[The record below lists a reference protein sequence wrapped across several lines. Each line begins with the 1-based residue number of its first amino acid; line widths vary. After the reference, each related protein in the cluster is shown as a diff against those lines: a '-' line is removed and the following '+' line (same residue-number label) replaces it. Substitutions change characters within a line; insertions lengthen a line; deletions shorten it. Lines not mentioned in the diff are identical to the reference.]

1 MGIEIGFDMVPRLS
15 SGAGDQQAWKEF
27 IDHVRAVHHDD
38 SKVKVRANYIEF
50 EVGEYP
56 RLPFESYRFLRF
68 SSKLNI
74 NGKVEHYIYSIMRL
88 ARLYFGPRVQPWN
101 DGLNQFDYYS
111 WSEVDDSFRLYNQ
124 PRSSSSIDV
133 PPFEVRDIPGKG
145 RGLIA
150 KIDIPAGARILCEKP
165 LLLANPMAS
174 EDLEATVATK
184 LKALSKSQQRQFLS
198 LHNNFPGN
206 YPLSGIIRTN
216 ALPCSAG
223 ESVGGIYPTI
233 SLINHSCLANSLNN
247 WNSEAGHETIRAI
260 RPIKAGEE
268 ITINYDEGGP
278 SNVRRPMLKKS
289 FGFDCTCSLCTLPPS
304 QLQASDDRRVRI
316 QQLDA
321 SIRDSLA
328 IATDPN
334 ASLKSCLSL
343 LYTLEEEYG
352 VCAVQ
357 HNARLYYYA
366 FQICIAYGDVG
377 RATTFAERSYRAK
390 VICGGEDNEETLR
403 LKTLVL
409 QPTTHSSYG
418 ALSMRWKTDRE
429 ESFSGYNT
437 VEFEKW
443 LFRQGC

>member
-1 MGIEIGFDMVPRLS
+1 
-15 SGAGDQQAWKEF
+15 
-27 IDHVRAVHHDD
+27 
-38 SKVKVRANYIEF
+38 
-50 EVGEYP
+50 
-56 RLPFESYRFLRF
+56 
-68 SSKLNI
+68 
-74 NGKVEHYIYSIMRL
+74 MRL
-88 ARLYFGPRVQPWN
+88 ARLYLGPRVQPWN
-101 DGLNQFDYYS
+101 DGLNQFGYYS
-111 WSEVDDSFRLYNQ
+111 WSEVYDSFRLYNQ
-124 PRSSSSIDV
+124 PRSPSSIIM

-150 KIDIPAGARILCEKP
+150 KIDIPAGARILWEKP
-165 LLLANPMAS
+165 LLLANPIAS
-174 EDLEATVATK
+174 EDLEATVAAK
-184 LKALSKSQQRQFLS
+184 VKALSKSQQQQFLS
-198 LHNNFPGN
+198 LHNNFP
-206 YPLSGIIRTN
+206 
-216 ALPCSAG
+216 
-223 ESVGGIYPTI
+223 
-233 SLINHSCLANSLNN
+233 
-247 WNSEAGHETIRAI
+247 GHETIRAI

-289 FGFDCTCSLCTLPPS
+289 FGFDCACSLCTLPPS

-328 IATDPN
+328 TAIDPKG
-334 ASLKSCLSL
+334 SLKSCLSL

-352 VCAVQ
+352 ACSVQ
-357 HNARLYYYA
+357 HSARVYYYA
-366 FQICIAYGDVG
+366 FQICIAHGDVD

-390 VICGGEDNEETLR
+390 VICGGEDNVETLR

-443 LFRQGC
+443 LFRQ